1 MKITTKKLL
10 LTASIATALTFT
22 GCTQDQENLAL
33 AGAGVA
39 AVAVAAS
46 HADGSSKEKYYH
58 HGQNY
63 GENRNYSYRD
73 GVRAGCNSA
82 RGQWDR
88 NYNRFNYDND
98 YKYGWEHGKRQCSNN
113 RYAN

>member
-1 MKITTKKLL
+1 MKKTTKNLL
-10 LTASIATALTFT
+10 VATSIVTALTFT
-22 GCTQDQENLAL
+22 GCTQNEENLAL

-39 AVAVAAS
+39 AIAVVAS
-46 HADGSSKEKYYH
+46 NTDGSNQDNYYH
-58 HGQNY
+58 HGEDY

-88 NYNRFNYDND
+88 NYNRFSNDSNYR
-98 YKYGWEHGKRQCSNN
+98 YGWEHGKRQCSTS
-113 RYAN
+113 RYAD

>member
-1 MKITTKKLL
+1 MKKTTKNLL
-10 LTASIATALTFT
+10 VATSIVTALTFT
-22 GCTQDQENLAL
+22 GCTQNEENLAL

-39 AVAVAAS
+39 AVAIVAS
-46 HADGSSKEKYYH
+46 HTDGSSKDNYYH
-58 HGQNY
+58 HGQSY

-88 NYNRFNYDND
+88 NYNRFSNDSNYR
-98 YKYGWEHGKRQCSNN
+98 YGWEHAKRQCSTS
-113 RYAN
+113 RYAD